1 MGRVGCV
8 PVPSPCAAFN
18 TPPPPAPRLNGVG
31 ARRYVLLNTMTMIP
45 GAPRHVRKAVVTM
58 AGIFLGRIETL
69 GVAPTI
75 IGVDSGGGNASC
87 RPLIDAGMT
96 CLPDNLHAYCAVHNH
111 TVMSWVPAANRDTDR
126 FGTRNVAVDAKYWY
140 ALRFLRFGH
149 TVVFADLDVLFFRS
163 PLARSAPGRGLQ
175 GLSDSLQFFD
185 ADDERRI
192 GNQTRC
198 HPALAYGAPCQST
211 GLWFAQPT
219 AAVIAFFD
227 HFLSELRRTCE
238 WEQSLFNRA
247 LHGRVR
253 GSSWWR
259 AMNYSVLSKQHYANV
274 DVFEERV
281 GFNCSNDLV
290 AIHMGYV
297 SQADKVSRLRGVL
310 SQGLGMHR
318 RRRR

>member
-1 MGRVGCV
+1 
-8 PVPSPCAAFN
+8 
-18 TPPPPAPRLNGVG
+18 
-31 ARRYVLLNTMTMIP
+31 MT
-45 GAPRHVRKAVVTM
+45 R
-58 AGIFLGRIETL
+58 
-69 GVAPTI
+69 
-75 IGVDSGGGNASC
+75 
-87 RPLIDAGMT
+87 
-96 CLPDNLHAYCAVHNH
+96 LPDNLHAYCAVHNH

-140 ALRFLRFGH
+140 ALRFPFRPHGRLRRLGRPLLPEPACA
-149 TVVFADLDVLFFRS
+149 VGARPRAAGAERQPAVLRC
-163 PLARSAPGRGLQ
+163 RRRAPHREP
-175 GLSDSLQFFD
+175 DSLPPGTRVRRPLPEHRALVRA
-185 ADDERRI
+185 ADRGRD
-192 GNQTRC
+192 
-198 HPALAYGAPCQST
+198 P
-211 GLWFAQPT
+211 
-219 AAVIAFFD
+219 FFD

-297 SQADKVSRLRGVL
+297 SQADKVSRLRGSSLRAWGCIADGGAETSLRNFIFFFFSRALERLEMRKRLDDLLAPLHVVL
-310 SQGLGMHR
+310 NGEGGAHAGADGAPLLLAASGCAGSASA
-318 RRRR
+318 